1 VGPFQSS
8 KTKAAKAAFFFL
20 AAEGMI
26 VEGRD
31 GQTRAHPLLAV
42 ERSAVASY
50 QWQLKTLGIK
60 F

>member
-1 VGPFQSS
+1 MQPND
-8 KTKAAKAAFFFL
+8 FL
-20 AAEGMI
+20 KWF
-26 VEGRD
+26 R
-31 GQTRAHPLLAV
+31 PNAV